1 MKKNILV
8 VDDDLTTL
16 KALIFIL
23 ERENYHVE
31 TSLSGKFLLNKL
43 AHLSDLIILDRRL
56 SGLDG
61 AEVCKYL
68 KNQSDTKHIPVI
80 LFSASSEIKTTAI
93 AAGANDYIEKPFDFQ
108 ELLDKIANQLN
119 K

>member
-16 KALIFIL
+16 RALTYIL

-31 TSLSGKFLLNKL
+31 TSLNGKFLLNKL
-43 AHLSDLIILDRRL
+43 AHLPDLIILDRRL

-68 KNQSDTKHIPVI
+68 KERPDTKHIPII
-80 LFSASSEIKTTAI
+80 LFSASSEVKTTAI
-93 AAGANDYIEKPFDFQ
+93 GAGADDYIEKPFDFQ
-108 ELLDKIANQLN
+108 ELLDKIANHLD